1 MTGYDHMTC
10 LWKRKRRPNLVPGVV
25 LVAAMGLGL
34 ILAPGARAEDDP
46 YPHGDFE
53 DDCSKCHSSQ
63 GWHPVV
69 ISDRFDHG
77 RSSDFALEG
86 AHESTMCR
94 SCHLSL
100 EFSEADPKCVTCH
113 LDVHNGELGMDCA
126 QCHSTANFINRADE
140 VRSHRTTR
148 FPLNGAHT
156 TLDCLACHPMQPS
169 GGLRFVNTR
178 TECEACHL
186 EAFSRTTEPNHVALE
201 FDQDCAACH
210 GTTTWNAVR
219 FDQFDHT
226 ATGFPLAGAHRGL
239 DCAQCHV
246 SGGFSSVGTDC
257 LTCHR
262 QDYESTRTPDHLA
275 GGFPTDCQQC
285 HGSQTWSSAEFD
297 HGQTGFAL
305 TGSHGG
311 LTCERCHTS
320 GTQAAIDATCI
331 SCHRTDYDGAPNH
344 VSSNFQ
350 LTCEECH
357 NTVVWSNAVF
367 NHDFFPFVGGHS
379 GLGCD
384 QCHTSGTFG
393 TIPADCISCHQE
405 TLQTAP
411 GHVTSGFSQNCEE
424 CHGATTWVDWS
435 FDHGFFPL
443 SGAHNVVQCLACH
456 TSGTYGTIPVDCF
469 SCHDNDYQQAPGH
482 AGAFPTTCE
491 DCHTVTTWQNAT
503 FDHSFFALHGG
514 HNGLQCVAC
523 HTSGVYATI
532 PADCFS
538 CHQSDYTGAPDHQT
552 LNFPHDCESCHDTSN
567 WQNTNF
573 FHSFPL
579 SGPHGG
585 NDCSE
590 CHISGTTEE
599 FSCYGTCHEHSQ
611 SKMNDKHSEESG
623 YAYDFQ
629 LCLSCHPDGRD

>member
-1 MTGYDHMTC
+1 MIGYDPMTGR
-10 LWKRKRRPNLVPGVV
+10 LKGQRRPDVVPGVV
-25 LVAAMGLGL
+25 LVAVMGLAL
-34 ILAPGARAEDDP
+34 ILAPGAQAEDVP

-63 GWHPVV
+63 GWHPAV

-86 AHESTMCR
+86 AHQRTMCR

-113 LDVHNGELGMDCA
+113 LDVHTGELGVDCA
-126 QCHSTANFINRADE
+126 QCHSTANFIDHADE

-148 FPLNGAHT
+148 FPLTGAHT

-186 EAFSRTTEPNHVALE
+186 DAFMRTIEPNHVALE

-226 ATGFPLAGAHRGL
+226 VTGFRLVGAHTGL
-239 DCAQCHV
+239 DCAQCH
-246 SGGFSSVGTDC
+246 SGGGFTGVAADC
-257 LTCHR
+257 LTCHQ
-262 QDYESTRTPDHLA
+262 QDYESTRAPDHLA

-285 HGSQTWSSAEFD
+285 HGSQGWSPAEFD
-297 HGQTGFAL
+297 HGLTGFPL

-311 LTCERCHTS
+311 LTCEQCHAS
-320 GTQAAIDATCI
+320 GTQTAIEATCI

-344 VSSNFQ
+344 VSSNFE

-357 NTVVWSNAVF
+357 NTVVWGDAVF
-367 NHDFFPFVGGHS
+367 RHDFFPFVGGHS

-384 QCHTSGTFG
+384 QCHTTGIFES
-393 TIPADCISCHQE
+393 IPADCQSCHQR
-405 TLQTAP
+405 
-411 GHVTSGFSQNCEE
+411 
-424 CHGATTWVDWS
+424 
-435 FDHGFFPL
+435 
-443 SGAHNVVQCLACH
+443 
-456 TSGTYGTIPVDCF
+456 
-469 SCHDNDYQQAPGH
+469 DYQQAPGH

-503 FDHSFFALHGG
+503 FDHSFFPLDGG

-538 CHQSDYTGAPDHQT
+538 CHQSDYTGATDHQT
-552 LNFPHDCESCHDTSN
+552 LNFPHDCESCHNTSN

-585 NDCSE
+585 RDCNE
-590 CHISGTTEE
+590 CHISGTTED
-599 FSCYGTCHEHSQ
+599 FSCDGACHEHSQ
-611 SKMNDKHSEESG
+611 SRMDDKHSGESG
-623 YAYDFQ
+623 YAYEFQ
-629 LCLSCHPDGRD
+629 LCLSCHPNGRS